1 MTPGQTANEQP
12 CRTPDVRN
20 VVAIREAATQSDAV
34 HAAGGLSASYGTA
47 KPRTGPD
54 GADEHGRV
62 SSMSAAVADT
72 IRASSR

>member
-12 CRTPDVRN
+12 GRKPDVRN
-20 VVAIREAATQSDAV
+20 VIAIREAATQSDAV

-54 GADEHGRV
+54 GADEHWRV
-62 SSMSAAVADT
+62 TRMAAAVAVT
-72 IRASSR
+72 IKASSR